1 MEKKYYDLVVLLI
14 KEHKRYSGLEAIL
27 DDIVEDVYDHA
38 KLVIDSVK
46 DEEVVTNYL
55 KKVVA
60 TSIVTVPKKMNFN
73 TKISHRVILP
83 ESELFPEET
92 MEIEQDVVT
101 ITEDELELHE
111 ETVIEETPNFIET
124 QDEGVFEELPNKLEE
139 EVSELEELSEVQSEQ
154 EFRSF
159 GEEHRVEHNETVD
172 KSLVDMMINGVS
184 FQEPELNINEN
195 NAEVSEIYE
204 NLGTAIDEEIEVQE
218 EVEDETPEISEPIET
233 SEEEIEELN
242 NEVSLEDDFEQVEVL
257 DLDEPSSAFDIEEIS
272 ESLNTDVE
280 LKEVEEDVIEET
292 TSSELESLEVEVLEE
307 ADADFVFETEEVLEE
322 QEILLDIEESNFKIP
337 TFECFYFEA
346 DSKISEVNDILSE
359 IREYD
364 QKYPEKQILT
374 ICDLKYIQKLSV
386 REIAD
391 KLGLTTDAVI
401 EVLNEII
408 EIVKD

>member
-92 MEIEQDVVT
+92 MQIEQDVVT
-101 ITEDELELHE
+101 ITEDELELLE
-111 ETVIEETPNFIET
+111 ETVIEETPDFIET

-139 EVSELEELSEVQSEQ
+139 EVPELEDLSEAQSEQ

-204 NLGTAIDEEIEVQE
+204 NLGTAIDEEVEVQE
-218 EVEDETPEISEPIET
+218 GGEDETPEISEPIET

-322 QEILLDIEESNFKIP
+322 QEILLDIEDSTFKIP
-337 TFECFYFEA
+337 TFEYFYFEA
-346 DSKISEVNDILSE
+346 EAKTLEVDDILSE
-359 IREYD
+359 LREYD

-391 KLGLTTDAVI
+391 KLGLTIDSVI